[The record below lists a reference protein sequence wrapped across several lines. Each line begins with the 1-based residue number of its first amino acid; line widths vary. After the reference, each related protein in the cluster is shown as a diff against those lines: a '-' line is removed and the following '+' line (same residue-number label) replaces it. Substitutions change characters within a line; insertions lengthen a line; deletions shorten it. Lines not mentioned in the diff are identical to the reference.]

1 MATIGETI
9 LKLLDDAQSEVIL
22 VAPFMKA
29 AVVAKIVN
37 AIAVNVQIVCITR
50 WRPHEI
56 KAGVNDLEIWDVL
69 QARKNAKLLLI
80 STLHAKY
87 YRSDDRYAIGSAN
100 LTKMALGWAP
110 NPNVELLIT
119 GQLNT
124 CLRKWESCLFS
135 QAVEVDSA
143 LVKYY
148 SRLVEKLPTPEFVLT
163 EHRFD
168 AEMSE
173 LLDSEASSPE
183 IHSWLPMLRHPEL
196 LHDVYSGNME
206 MMGRSS
212 KEAAM
217 HDLVALS
224 VPRGLDKNM
233 FQAEVATALLQ
244 MPLVRRVDQYLSQS
258 RRFGAV
264 RDFLES
270 SKGYHEGYNATTDWQ
285 TLMRWLLYF
294 LPTRYR
300 ITVPNYS
307 EVVQRID

>member
-1 MATIGETI
+1 MPTVGDTLTDLFDEAR
-9 LKLLDDAQSEVIL
+9 SEIVL

-29 AVVAKIVN
+29 AVIAKIVN
-37 AIAVNVQIVCITR
+37 AIAVGVQISCITR

-69 QARKNAKLLLI
+69 QARENAKLHLI
-80 STLHAKY
+80 SALHAKY

-119 GQLNT
+119 GNVNT
-124 CLRKWESCLFS
+124 CLREWESCLFS
-135 QAVEVDSA
+135 QAIEVDCA
-143 LVKYY
+143 LVQYY

-163 EHRFD
+163 EHSVD
-168 AEMSE
+168 AEMSG

-183 IHSWLPMLRHPEL
+183 ISSWLPMLRYPEL

-206 MMGRSS
+206 MIGRGS

-224 VPRGLDKNM
+224 VPRGLNKIM
-233 FQAEVATALLQ
+233 FQAEVAAALLQ
-244 MPLVRRVDQYLSQS
+244 MPLVRMVDQYLSQS

-270 SKGYHEGYNATTDWQ
+270 LEAYPEGRSAATDWQ
-285 TLMRWLLYF
+285 TLMRWLLFF

-300 ITVPNYS
+300 RTVPNYS